1 MTTVQAKLEKITQKN
16 INHINDDDDDMN
28 QNSLKVF

>member
-1 MTTVQAKLEKITQKN
+1 MTTVQEKLEKITQKN
-16 INHINDDDDDMN
+16 INHNDDDDDMN